1 MPTLMSCSCQHVVV
15 RRSNQ
20 SVDKRSFGRLQGDTS
35 TVTDILSQMTK
46 SYSEV
51 YISSSYSH

>member
-1 MPTLMSCSCQHVVV
+1 MSTLMSYSCQHVVM
-15 RRSNQ
+15 RHSNQ
-20 SVDKRSFGRLQGDTS
+20 SVDKRSCGQLQGDTS

-46 SYSEV
+46 SRPEV